1 MPHLNEAL
9 TTYRACYGKNHEA
22 VASTQCAIASIYKG
36 FHKYP
41 EATNMYRKALIIR
54 EKVNEKYYVML
65 CMVVVIYI
73 FFKDILLGLL

>member
-1 MPHLNEAL
+1 MYTYINAVFKARKRKKPKDALPHLNEAL

-54 EKVNEKYYVML
+54 EKVK
-65 CMVVVIYI
+65 
-73 FFKDILLGLL
+73 